1 MAQTGRLPKEHNFFC
16 YIAVVGPYLFVSV
29 MSYTLFFMHD
39 LHLFSLQ
46 NKNDIPS

>member
-1 MAQTGRLPKEHNFFC
+1 MAQTGKLPKRNKFFC